1 MGQPFVL
8 PGLGPPVSLDESYAM
23 CERLATSHYENF
35 TVGSWLLPKAARR
48 HVYAMYAFSR
58 YVDDL
63 GDEAEPRDRLGY
75 LYNLEQDV
83 RRMVDGTPLLPLL
96 LAVQDTARRFSI
108 PPEPFLKLIH
118 ANRMDQ
124 EKTRFETYDELAF
137 YCDHSANPCG
147 RLFLHVSGHAEPELQ
162 ALSDFT
168 CTALQ
173 LTNFWQDVTIDW
185 GKGRVYLPQEDLKR
199 FGYREEEIA
208 AQVVNGAFVEL
219 MKFEIARTRDLFAK
233 GLALVDRLEGRV
245 RMDVRLFTRG
255 GSALL
260 DGIEANGYDIYRARP
275 TVSRGKKVRLMLG
288 EAVRLLLGL

>member
-1 MGQPFVL
+1 MTQPVTL
-8 PGLGPPVSLDESYAM
+8 PGLGPPVSLDESYAL

-35 TVGSWLLPKAARR
+35 SVGSWLLPRKIRR
-48 HVYAMYAFSR
+48 HVYAMYAYSR

-63 GDEAEPRDRLGY
+63 GDEVEVPYRLTC
-75 LYNLEQDV
+75 LEHLEQDV
-83 RRMVDGTPLLPLL
+83 RRIYDGTPLHPML
-96 LAVQDTARRFSI
+96 LAVQDTVRRCQI

-147 RLFLHVSGHAEPELQ
+147 RLFLYCAGYRDPELH

-173 LTNFWQDVTIDW
+173 LTNFWQDIAIDW
-185 GKGRVYLPQEDLKR
+185 GKGRVYLPQEDLRR
-199 FGYREEEIA
+199 FGYSEEEIA
-208 AQVVNGAFVEL
+208 AQVVNPAFVEM
-219 MKFEIARTRDLFAK
+219 MKFEIMRTRDLFAK
-233 GLALVDRLEGRV
+233 GLALLDRLEGRI
-245 RMDVRLFTRG
+245 RMDVKLFTRG

-260 DGIEANGYDIYRARP
+260 DAIEANGYDVYRRRP
-275 TVSRGKKVRLMLG
+275 TVSNGKKIRLMLG
-288 EAVRLLLGL
+288 ETARLLLGL

>member
-1 MGQPFVL
+1 MSQPFVL
-8 PGLGPPVSLDESYAM
+8 PGLGPAVTLEESYAQ

-35 TVGSWLLPKAARR
+35 SVGSWLLPKAVRR
-48 HVYAMYAFSR
+48 HVYAMYAYSR

-63 GDEAEPRDRLGY
+63 GDEVDGPNRLTY

-83 RRMVDGTPLLPLL
+83 RRMYDGTPLHPMM
-96 LAVQDTARRFSI
+96 LAIQDTAQRCQI

-147 RLFLHVSGHAEPELQ
+147 RLFLYCSGYRDPELQ
-162 ALSDFT
+162 RLSDFT

-173 LTNFWQDVTIDW
+173 LTNFWQDVAIDW
-185 GKGRVYLPQEDLKR
+185 GKGRVYLPQEDLRR
-199 FGYREEEIA
+199 FGYREEDIA
-208 AQVVNGAFVEL
+208 AQVVNPAFVEL
-219 MKFEIARTRDLFAK
+219 MKFEIARTREIFAN
-233 GLALVDRLEGRV
+233 GLALVDRLEGQV

-260 DGIEANGYDIYRARP
+260 DGIEANGFDVYRRRP
-275 TVSRGKKVRLMLG
+275 TVSKGKKVRLMLG
-288 EAVRLLLGL
+288 ETVRLLLGM